1 MSKNAQQEI
10 AAPEAASQ
18 AAEVDTA
25 ELQKQDTRKGNG
37 KDRERFFSSRRITKF
52 AVFVALALIMKLIG
66 KALTIMPTFT
76 VTFIY
81 LPWLISGAVLGPVG
95 GMIVGALSDVLGNLV
110 FGSPF
115 IPLTFVSNTIYAL
128 PIALIYKFAPVR
140 NDYVKCVAGAVI
152 SLLACT
158 LGIGSLALYRYYGYV
173 ESMGF
178 AQYLLLF
185 RMPQVGVFA
194 VNVVVLC
201 ALVRPLGRVGL
212 FPASTAAAPH
222 KGRIF
227 AVTSAVFTAM
237 LVAAVVAITLTHEG
251 ASATEL
257 VPVYAAVCCIYAAL
271 MLMAGLQLADK
282 HNRVAGIT
290 LPALAVLALIAG
302 LVTFIAVPGS
312 GDDIAMQY
320 FIPVAAL
327 LVLALIAAAVIY
339 RLKNSRR

>member
-158 LGIGSLALYRYYGYV
+158 LGIGSLALYLYYGYV

-257 VPVYAAVCCIYAAL
+257 VPVYAAL